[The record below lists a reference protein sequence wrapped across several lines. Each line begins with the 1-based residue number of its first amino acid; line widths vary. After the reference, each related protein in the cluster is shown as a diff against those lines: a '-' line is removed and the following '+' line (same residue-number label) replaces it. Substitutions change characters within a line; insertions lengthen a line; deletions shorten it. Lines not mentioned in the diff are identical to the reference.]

1 MDQEASRA
9 AFPSGAAAMVAE
21 AETAPAATRPLEAEM
36 AAEAAVT
43 RAVVAAATLPTAEAT
58 LVANQEEV

>member
-1 MDQEASRA
+1 
-9 AFPSGAAAMVAE
+9 MVAE
-21 AETAPAATRPLEAEM
+21 AETAPAATRPSEAEM

-43 RAVVAAATLPTAEAT
+43 RAAVAAATLPTAEAT